1 MTGQDLMTRVVY
13 RGERADLQGQSFDVP
28 AAEAN
33 KAGYIERQEDDRRA
47 AQEVRRQRAER
58 QAEQARQDRVAAE
71 AARADARA
79 AEAARLAALERTA
92 AEQREELSELRGQVG
107 TLDVKEAAEVQS
119 RVSTSIRDVNEL
131 LDRNRELEQRN
142 AELEAN
148 SEAYL
153 NEIDALKEQTIA
165 VLRNYNETINGLQES
180 HRKAL
185 EEYASRGV
193 AAEQRAIA
201 ANERINANWELV
213 AAAKDITN
221 SVEGIA
227 QQAAER
233 VTGDRLD
240 AMDQLLVAGLN
251 FNLKA
256 SDTDHPQAVQALNA
270 LGTDPRA
277 DVVLTA
283 AEWEEVRR
291 RGVASIDTMARAEAA
306 TNKAAEV
313 GERTA
318 EAMKGTLG
326 SLRGRGGTNG
336 WESVGPAIAS

>member
-1 MTGQDLMTRVVY
+1 MAMQSKKTSNVTGQDLMTRVVY

-33 KAGYIERQEDDRRA
+33 KAGYIERQEDERRA
-47 AQEVRRQRAER
+47 AQEVRVSVLN
-58 QAEQARQDRVAAE
+58 ARQSKPGRIVLLQ
-71 AARADARA
+71 
-79 AEAARLAALERTA
+79 RLPELMPGPLKLPVYAWSAP
-92 AEQREELSELRGQVG
+92 QQNSEELELRGQVG

-318 EAMKGTLG
+318 EA
-326 SLRGRGGTNG
+326 
-336 WESVGPAIAS
+336 